1 MSGDLSQR
9 ELEVYLWGAATLL
22 RGLVDA
28 SDYKQYIFP
37 LMFFKRL
44 SDVWDEDYRQA
55 LKETGDTGYATAT
68 ANDRFI
74 IPEGAH
80 WSDVRTAPRDVG
92 RMLLSAFLAIEK
104 SNPQRLQGV
113 FGNAPWTDKGQLSDE
128 TLKNLIEHFS
138 KHDLTLRTVPEDE
151 LGSGYEYL
159 VKKFA
164 DDSGHTAQEFYTNR
178 TLVHLMAQMLEP
190 QPGEDIYDPT
200 CGTGGM
206 LISCLA
212 EVKRRG
218 GETRTMGLFGQ
229 EVISVTAAI
238 ARMNLVIHGVADF
251 RISSGNTLTTPA
263 FVNED
268 ELRRFDVILAN
279 PPYSIKKWNRTA
291 WERDAWGRNFLGTP
305 PQGRADYAF
314 FQHILRSMD
323 PKTGR
328 CAILFP
334 HGVLFR
340 NEEAEMRRKLIEAD
354 WVECVLG
361 LGPGLF
367 YNSPMDACV
376 IVCRSRKEPARQE
389 RILLIDAVTEIARE
403 RAQSFLR
410 PEHQAR
416 ILATYRAFSDEPG
429 FASVTSSADVLAAEG
444 NLSIARYVKKP
455 KLQVPTDE
463 APTLAN
469 AWDSF
474 DAEGQEF
481 WTGMGS
487 LIDMLEGLASPEDSD
502 A

>member
-1 MSGDLSQR
+1 MSRQLSKR
-9 ELEVYLWGAATLL
+9 ELESYLWGAATLL

-55 LKETGDTGYATAT
+55 LDETGDGGYATDT

-74 IPEGAH
+74 IPSGAH
-80 WSDVRTAPRDVG
+80 WSDVRTAPRNVG
-92 RMLLSAFLAIEK
+92 RALLSAFQAIEVA
-104 SNPQRLQGV
+104 NPERLQGV
-113 FGNAPWTDKGQLSDE
+113 FGSAPWTDKGQLPDA

-138 KHDLTLRTVPEDE
+138 EQDLTLKRVPEDE
-151 LGSGYEYL
+151 LGNGYEYL
-159 VKKFA
+159 IKKFA

-218 GETRTMGLFGQ
+218 GETRTIGLFGQ
-229 EVISVTAAI
+229 ELITITAAI

-251 RISSGNTLTTPA
+251 HIASGNTLAAPA
-263 FVNED
+263 FVVGD
-268 ELRRFDVILAN
+268 QLRSFGVVLAN
-279 PPYSIKKWNRTA
+279 PPYSIKKWNRAA
-291 WERDAWGRNFLGTP
+291 WEQDAWGRNFLGTP

-314 FQHILRSMD
+314 LQHILHSID
-323 PKTGR
+323 PQTGR

-340 NEEAEMRRKLIEAD
+340 NEEADMRRKLVEAD

-367 YNSPMDACV
+367 YNSPMEACV
-376 IVCRSRKEPARQE
+376 IVCRSRKEPARQR
-389 RILLIDAVTEIARE
+389 RILFIDAVTEIARE
-403 RAQSFLR
+403 SGQSLLR
-410 PEHQAR
+410 RQHQAR
-416 ILATYRAFSDEPG
+416 ILKAYKEFADELG
-429 FASVTSSADVLAAEG
+429 LAAVASTTEVLNSEA
-444 NLSIARYVKKP
+444 NLSIARYVKRPKP
-455 KLQVPTDE
+455 EVPVEE
-463 APTLAN
+463 ALTLTE
-469 AWDSF
+469 AWNEF
-474 DAEGQEF
+474 DANGRDF
-481 WTGMGS
+481 WTG
-487 LIDMLEGLASPEDSD
+487 IDALLDRLDGLEPAEVTD